1 MTCKIKF
8 CPMLQ
13 SQHLWALGWALI
25 RGYYDYDTMNNKMN
39 VHTDSAAALIRL
51 ETLCHE

>member
-1 MTCKIKF
+1 MQDKVLSNVLESTFVGIR
-8 CPMLQ
+8 
-13 SQHLWALGWALI
+13 LI
-25 RGYYDYDTMNNKMN
+25 RGNYDYDNMNNKMN